1 MELRKQLET
10 DLYQAMRDKDET
22 VKNTIRFVLSS
33 LKLAEIEKG
42 HAFDDSEIL
51 SIIQKEIKMRA
62 ESIAEFTKGGRQDL
76 IDIAKKESRVLE
88 NYLPKQLS
96 DADLIILIDRAIA
109 EVSAQTPSDM
119 GKVMKIVLPQVQGQA
134 SADRI
139 SKLVRS
145 RLTEE

>member
-1 MELRKQLET
+1 
-10 DLYQAMRDKDET
+10 
-22 VKNTIRFVLSS
+22 
-33 LKLAEIEKG
+33 
-42 HAFDDSEIL
+42 
-51 SIIQKEIKMRA
+51 MRA

-76 IDIAKKESRVLE
+76 IDKAKQESQVLE

-96 DADLIILIDRAIA
+96 DSDLIILIDRAIA
-109 EVSAQTPSDM
+109 EVSAQAPSDM

-145 RLTEE
+145 RLIKE

>member
-22 VKNTIRFVLSS
+22 VKNTIRFVFSS

-62 ESIAEFTKGGRQDL
+62 ESIAEFTKGSRQDL
-76 IDIAKKESRVLE
+76 IDKAKKESQVLE

-96 DADLIILIDRAIA
+96 DSDLIILIDRAIA

-145 RLTEE
+145 RLTKE